1 MTRLAQTE
9 RQALCDSLLAAGPDA
24 PTLSGSWTAADL
36 AAHLVIRESARVDLA
51 AGILVP
57 RLSARTDSATRRL
70 AARTPFAELVDRV
83 RSGPPRWHPSRVPAV
98 DEQMNLVEMFV
109 HHEDVR
115 RAATGARP
123 RQLSQEMTTALSR
136 RLGVMAPLLARGVE
150 GVGVEIVTAKV
161 RKRVGGDGPVV
172 EIHGHPGEV
181 LLYLYGRKS
190 VAQVEFVGEPGA
202 VARLASADLGV

>member
-1 MTRLAQTE
+1 MTRLAQAE
-9 RQALCDSLLAAGPDA
+9 RQALCDSLLAAGAGA

-57 RLSARTDSATRRL
+57 QLSARTDAATRRM
-70 AARTPFAELVDRV
+70 AEQTPFTELVERV
-83 RSGPPRWHPSRVPAV
+83 RSGPPRWHPSHLPAV

-115 RAATGARP
+115 RARGGTQP
-123 RQLSQEMTTALSR
+123 RQLGPEMTTALSR
-136 RLGVMAPLLARGVE
+136 RLGVMAPMLTRGVKD
-150 GVGVEIVTAKV
+150 VGLEIVTAKV
-161 RKRVGGDGPVV
+161 RKRVGGQGPVV
-172 EIHGHPGEV
+172 EVHGHPGEV

-190 VAQVEFVGEPGA
+190 VAQVEFVGEPSA
-202 VARLASADLGV
+202 VARLSSAELGV